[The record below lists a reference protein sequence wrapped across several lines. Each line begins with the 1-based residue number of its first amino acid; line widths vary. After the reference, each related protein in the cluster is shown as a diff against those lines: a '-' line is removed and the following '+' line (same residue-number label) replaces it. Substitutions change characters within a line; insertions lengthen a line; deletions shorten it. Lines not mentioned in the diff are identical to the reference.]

1 MPVLV
6 LTPVIPEEGYS
17 LLLGL
22 DGLTS
27 LLGFREKGVEIGLVV
42 VLVAMQA

>member
-1 MPVLV
+1 MLVLV

-27 LLGFREKGVEIGLVV
+27 LLGFREEGGKICLLVV
-42 VLVAMQA
+42 QVTMQA